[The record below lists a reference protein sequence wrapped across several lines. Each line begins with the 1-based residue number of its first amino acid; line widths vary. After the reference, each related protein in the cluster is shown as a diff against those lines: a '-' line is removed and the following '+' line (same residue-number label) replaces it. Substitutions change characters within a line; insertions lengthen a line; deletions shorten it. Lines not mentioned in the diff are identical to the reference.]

1 MIEWMGR
8 QTAIGA
14 TKKRYVG
21 RTQSE
26 RDLLK
31 QFVPER
37 RKQGGAEIKQEN
49 VETSNIIT
57 SQVMPDQSTENI
69 DQLYAAEVNEIG
81 NDSEEADAYE
91 REINRIQHFD
101 EVVLPGLI
109 TVVST
114 IIFFFAF
121 TIILSPHIQ

>member
-1 MIEWMGR
+1 MGR

-21 RTQSE
+21 RTQSD

-37 RKQGGAEIKQEN
+37 RKQAGAEIKQEN
-49 VETSNIIT
+49 VETSNVTT

-69 DQLYAAEVNEIG
+69 DQLYAVEVNEIG
-81 NDSEEADAYE
+81 NDSEDEEADAYE

>member
-1 MIEWMGR
+1 M
-8 QTAIGA
+8 
-14 TKKRYVG
+14 
-21 RTQSE
+21 
-26 RDLLK
+26 LK

-37 RKQGGAEIKQEN
+37 RKQAGAEIKQEN
-49 VETSNIIT
+49 VETSNVTT

-69 DQLYAAEVNEIG
+69 DQLYAVEVNEIG
-81 NDSEEADAYE
+81 NDSEDEEADAYE